1 MNSPA
6 TNAGTVAISS
16 NTSWYLF
23 NFRSNLIRALSE
35 KGLRVWC
42 LAPRDDYSDRLRA
55 LGCEFTHIP
64 IDGSGKNPVTDL
76 GTCLAY
82 WRAYRRIRPRVALHY
97 TPKPNIYGGLAA
109 RATGTAFINNI
120 AGLGEAFSD
129 RGLINRIARTLYR
142 LSQRHAAR
150 LFFQNPQD
158 HAQLQALDTTVTARA
173 AILPGSG
180 VDTERFAP
188 APFPQ
193 EGSIRFV
200 LIARLLWE
208 KGVREYVEAARLL
221 KQRHANVDCV
231 VVGFSEPDNP
241 RFVPAETMQAWNAEG
256 LIHWLGRMDDVRPI
270 IANAHCVVLPSYYG
284 EGVPR
289 SLLEGASMG
298 RPIITT
304 DSVGCREVV
313 EDGKNGYRV
322 PPRDV
327 MALCQAMERIVSASA
342 EEREQMGKRSR
353 AKVIEGFNEQ
363 IVIDKYLNAIDA
375 VLER

>member
-1 MNSPA
+1 MNTPV
-6 TNAGTVAISS
+6 TVAISS

-23 NFRSNLIRALSE
+23 NFRSNLIKALSE

-42 LAPRDDYSDRLRA
+42 LAPRDDYSDRLRS

-76 GTCLAY
+76 RTCLAY
-82 WRAYRRIRPRVALHY
+82 WLAYRRIRPRVALHY

-129 RGLINRIARTLYR
+129 RGLTNRIVRMLYR

-150 LFFQNPQD
+150 LFFQNSQD
-158 HAQLQALDTTVTARA
+158 HAQLQAMDATVTARA

-256 LIHWLGRMDDVRPI
+256 LIHWVGRIDDVRPI

-313 EDGKNGYRV
+313 EDGKNGYKV

-327 MALCQAMERIVSASA
+327 TALSQAMERIVAASA

-353 AKVIEGFNEQ
+353 AKVIESFNEQ

-375 VLER
+375 VLERSR